1 MLLLEIA
8 QIATGLSLV
17 IATATFVATQVDR
30 AKKTRQERIL
40 RWQRVIVYNLVTNGA
55 NDFDNIRDAYLA
67 RSQQFTDV
75 QIPKSELQDSTLQLL
90 LMQLISDNLI
100 VYTEHNTYVPNV
112 ARDVFPDENFK
123 QLAVQ
128 DMQRRF
134 GTNKLLSNIYEL
146 LDQESGRYTIDQMYR
161 RLASSVEGFT
171 FDDFNIQVR
180 EMIADRCYWSRRQ
193 GLAAQQDSG
202 RATEPPLRRKVSC
215 RRKIEMSPGVQS
227 RGDTRVLDGHRGARL
242 GLHLRRG
249 VEQRISIAALDRD

>member
-128 DMQRRF
+128 DMQRR
-134 GTNKLLSNIYEL
+134 LRLIPLS
-146 LDQESGRYTIDQMYR
+146 QVCSTF
-161 RLASSVEGFT
+161 SV
-171 FDDFNIQVR
+171 
-180 EMIADRCYWSRRQ
+180 
-193 GLAAQQDSG
+193 
-202 RATEPPLRRKVSC
+202 
-215 RRKIEMSPGVQS
+215 
-227 RGDTRVLDGHRGARL
+227 
-242 GLHLRRG
+242 
-249 VEQRISIAALDRD
+249 